1 VAEITPHWDQT
12 DWGNLQL
19 GSNSLPGKWEVEGE
33 AARRVDVKER
43 KDQDG
48 AVIKDQG
55 YSNAEIT
62 LVGRVATQDEF
73 SKLQKALKE
82 IHPRRKGAA
91 RDPLA
96 VVHPALDTLGITAV
110 YVLAIEAPRLGD
122 DGIVEL
128 RIRCL
133 EWTPQPKAT
142 AKRKQK
148 AIAMGSGYTTEAFKG
163 RGTILTDANGNEKID
178 LGLPPPRDSA
188 LAFLEPN
195 RIAP

>member
-1 VAEITPHWDQT
+1 VAEVTPHWDQN
-12 DWGNLQL
+12 DWGNLTL
-19 GSNSLPGKWEVEGE
+19 GSNTLPGKWEVEGE
-33 AARRVDVKER
+33 ASRKVDIKER

-62 LVGRVATQDEF
+62 LVGRIFNKDQFD
-73 SKLQKALKE
+73 KLQKALKE

-96 VVHPALDTLGITAV
+96 VVHPALDTIGVSLV
-110 YVLAIEAPRLGD
+110 YVLAIEAPKLGD
-122 DGIVEL
+122 DGIVEV

-133 EWTPQPKAT
+133 EWIPKPKDT
-142 AKRKQK
+142 VKKK
-148 AIAMGSGYTTEAFKG
+148 AAPISPASQRIANASVTKG
-163 RGTILTDANGNEKID
+163 REILLDNGQTKYD
-178 LGLPPPRDSA
+178 LGIPPPRDSA

>member
-1 VAEITPHWDQT
+1 MAEVTPFWEQS
-12 DWGNLQL
+12 DWGQLTL
-19 GSNSLPGKWEVEGE
+19 GSNVLPGKWEVEGE
-33 AARRVDVKER
+33 AARKVDIKEK

-62 LVGRVATQDEF
+62 LVGRVF
-73 SKLQKALKE
+73 SEEQFKALQKALKE

-96 VVHPALDTLGITAV
+96 VVHPALDTIGVSSV
-110 YVLAIEAPRLGD
+110 YVLAIEAPKLGD
-122 DGIVEL
+122 DDIVTI

-133 EWTPQPKAT
+133 EWIPKPKDTVKKKAT
-142 AKRKQK
+142 PISAQQQRFLN
-148 AIAMGSGYTTEAFKG
+148 ASVTRG
-163 RGTILTDANGNEKID
+163 RETLDANGNIKID
-178 LGLPPPRDSA
+178 LGIPPPRDSA

>member
-1 VAEITPHWDQT
+1 MAEVTPHWDQT
-12 DWGNLQL
+12 DWGNLTL
-19 GSNSLPGKWEVEGE
+19 GSNMLPGKWEVEGE
-33 AARRVDVKER
+33 AARKVDVKER

-48 AVIKDQG
+48 AIIKDQG

-62 LVGRVATQDEF
+62 LVGRIFDKDQFD
-73 SKLQKALKE
+73 KLQKALKE

-96 VVHPALDTLGITAV
+96 VVHPALDTIGVSLV
-110 YVLAIEAPRLGD
+110 YVLAIEAPKLDER
-122 DGIVEL
+122 GIVEV

-133 EWTPQPKAT
+133 EWTAQPKAT
-142 AKRKQK
+142 AKHKPK
-148 AIAMGSGYTTEAFKG
+148 PLAPGFTNEAFKG
-163 RGTILTDANGNEKID
+163 RGNVITLENGQEKLD